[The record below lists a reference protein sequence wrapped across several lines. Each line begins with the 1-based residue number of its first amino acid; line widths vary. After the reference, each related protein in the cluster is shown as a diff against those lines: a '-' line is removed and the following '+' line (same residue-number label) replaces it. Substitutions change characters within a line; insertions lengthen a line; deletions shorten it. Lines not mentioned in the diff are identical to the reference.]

1 MKIGRAL
8 FFMIYENVEIKLIL
22 ILKPIFIKKAIIRK
36 FNEDSDARYR
46 NMKAQYDDQINE
58 LQKTFSLNNNNLLGK
73 IAKLEHENDVK

>member
-8 FFMIYENVEIKLIL
+8 FFMIYENVEIKLFL

>member
-8 FFMIYENVEIKLIL
+8 FFMIYENVEIKLFL
-22 ILKPIFIKKAIIRK
+22 ILKPISIKKAIIRK

>member
-8 FFMIYENVEIKLIL
+8 FFMIYENVEIKLFF

>member
-8 FFMIYENVEIKLIL
+8 FFMIYENVEIKLFL

-36 FNEDSDARYR
+36 FNEDSDARFR

-58 LQKTFSLNNNNLLGK
+58 LQKTFSLNNNNLFRK
-73 IAKLEHENDVK
+73 NC